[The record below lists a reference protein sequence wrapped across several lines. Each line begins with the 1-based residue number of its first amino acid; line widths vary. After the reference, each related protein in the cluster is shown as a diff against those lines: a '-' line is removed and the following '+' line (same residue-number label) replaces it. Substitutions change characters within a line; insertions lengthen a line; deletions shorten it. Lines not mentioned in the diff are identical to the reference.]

1 MGISGNLKTM
11 ALSDIFQWLANGR
24 VTGTLV
30 VSNGEVVKSIYF
42 RDGAIV
48 SCNSTDPREFLGHFL
63 VSRGCIGE
71 QELAAAV
78 GEQDRS
84 GEMIGKILVDQAAVS
99 EAELQRMLAL
109 KAEESIF
116 ELFLWEDGQ
125 FRFLD
130 GQLPDYELVPI
141 SLNVTSVTLEGIR
154 RVDESARIRRYIPSA
169 QCVPVAVRDL
179 FEGETDEARRAV
191 LEQVNDD
198 RTVEE
203 ICLQTHSSEYFVSE
217 ILFQK
222 AAGSRLKL
230 VRPRVVAAPA
240 AAPGTAAAELL
251 SEARARLKEL
261 DVEQALRR
269 LRAAASLQPDDR
281 ELGREIKA
289 VESEIRA
296 KLQEAGV
303 ERGGVPVLAGN
314 PAALGGM
321 SLTPEEGYILSRIGG
336 GSDLGSI
343 LKISPLPELEAL
355 VVFWKLVKAGL
366 VAIRYR

>member
-1 MGISGNLKTM
+1 MSIAGSLKTM
-11 ALSDIFQWLANGR
+11 ALSDIFGWLANGHA
-24 VTGTLV
+24 TGTLM
-30 VSNGEVVKSIYF
+30 VSNGDVVKSIYF

-63 VSRGCIGE
+63 VSHGCIGE

-84 GEMIGKILVDQAAVS
+84 GEMMGKILVDQGAIT

-125 FRFLD
+125 FRFLT
-130 GQLPDYELVPI
+130 GQLPAYELVPI
-141 SLNVTSVTLEGIR
+141 SLHVTSVTLEGIR
-154 RVDESARIRRYIPSA
+154 RVDEWARIRRFIPSA

-179 FEGETDEARRAV
+179 LEGETDEARRAV

-198 RTVEE
+198 RSVEE

-222 AAGSRLKL
+222 AASGRLKA
-230 VRPRVVAAPA
+230 VRPRVVSAPKVTT
-240 AAPGTAAAELL
+240 GTAATDLVA
-251 SEARARLKEL
+251 EARARLGEL
-261 DVEQALRR
+261 DLEQALRR
-269 LRAAASLQPDDR
+269 LRAAGSLNPDDR
-281 ELGREIKA
+281 ELSREIKA
-289 VESEIRA
+289 VESELRA

-303 ERGGVPVLAGN
+303 DHSGVPVLAGT
-314 PAALGGM
+314 PADLGGA
-321 SLTPEEGYILSRIGG
+321 SLTPEEGFILSRIGG